1 MPAQPVTALICE
13 DQTKESGPH
22 IFWLLWRKKMQK
34 NKAEV
39 GQIFLFLLGLFIWFL
54 LAESMLNSGL
64 TTHGKWLMKL
74 QGPVGIIVR
83 WVWILTL
90 TVTTSVSFPVVQHI
104 FPFNRLLLHVG
115 KTRRNPHIIIF
126 SGMCL

>member
-1 MPAQPVTALICE
+1 
-13 DQTKESGPH
+13 
-22 IFWLLWRKKMQK
+22 MQK

-54 LAESMLNSGL
+54 LAESILNSGL
-64 TTHGKWLMKL
+64 ATHGKWLMKL

-83 WVWILTL
+83 WVWIVTL
-90 TVTTSVSFPVVQHI
+90 AVTTSVSFPVVQHI

-115 KTRRNPHIIIF
+115 KTRRNPHTIII